1 MTPVVAVAGE
11 ALIDL
16 IRDGDGLRPY
26 PGGGPFNMAVTLGRL
41 GVPVGFIGRL
51 SRDPFGRLLT
61 ERLRESGVDG
71 RYVLYGT
78 APTPL
83 AVVSTTGDGDHDYTF
98 YLAGTAYADVIAA
111 DLPTLEP
118 EVAAVHVGTLAL
130 ATDPP
135 AAAFQ
140 HLIER
145 ESANRL
151 VVVDPNIRPTVC
163 GDRSE
168 YVQRFEAWS
177 RRAHVLKLSND
188 DAAWLYPGVPHETVV
203 ETLLARGTTLVVLTL
218 GAGGALARTHTA
230 RAAVDAPRVHVVD
243 TVGAGDAFGAGLLRR
258 MWEIGRL
265 DVREVGLMGEKELA
279 DVVAF
284 AAAVAAIQCS
294 RVGASPPTLDE
305 VEQFLATAAQAAD
318 G

>member
-1 MTPVVAVAGE
+1 MTTPVVAVAGE

-16 IRDGDGLRPY
+16 IGDGEGLRPY

-51 SRDPFGRLLT
+51 SRDPFGRLLAK
-61 ERLRESGVDG
+61 RLHESGVDG

-83 AVVSTTGDGDHDYTF
+83 AVVSDTEEGDHDYTF
-98 YLAGTAYADVIAA
+98 YLAGTAYADMVAA

-145 ESANRL
+145 ESGRRV

-163 GDRSE
+163 GDRDE
-168 YVQRFEAWS
+168 YLRRFEAWS
-177 RRAHVLKLSND
+177 SRAQVLKLSGD
-188 DAAWLYPGVPHETVV
+188 DAAWLYPGVSHETVV
-203 ETLLARGTTLVVLTL
+203 ETILARGATLVVLTL
-218 GAGGALARTHTA
+218 GAGGALARTRTA
-230 RAAVDAPRVHVVD
+230 RAFVAAPRVAVVD

-258 MWEIGRL
+258 MWERGRL
-265 DVREVGLMGEKELA
+265 DVQAVGLMDDEELA
-279 DVVAF
+279 DVVTF
-284 AAAVAAIQCS
+284 AAAVAALQCA
-294 RVGASPPTLDE
+294 RAGASPPTLDE
-305 VEQFLATAAQAAD
+305 VERFLARV
-318 G
+318 

>member
-1 MTPVVAVAGE
+1 MTTPVVAVAGE

-16 IRDGDGLRPY
+16 IGDGDGDGLRPY

-51 SRDPFGRLLT
+51 SRDPFGRLLE
-61 ERLRESGVDG
+61 ERLRESGVDR

-83 AVVSTTGDGDHDYTF
+83 AIVSDKENGDHDYTF
-98 YLAGTAYADVIAA
+98 YLGGTAYADVVVA

-135 AAAFQ
+135 AATFQ

-145 ESANRL
+145 ESGRRL
-151 VVVDPNIRPTVC
+151 VVVDPNIRPAVC
-163 GDRSE
+163 GDRDR
-168 YVQRFEAWS
+168 YVRRFEAWS
-177 RRAHVLKLSND
+177 SRAHVLKLSGD
-188 DAAWLYPGVPHETVV
+188 DAAWLYPGVPPETVV
-203 ETLLARGTTLVVLTL
+203 ERILSRGTGLVVLTL
-218 GAGGALARTHTA
+218 GERGALARTLTA
-230 RAAVDAPRVHVVD
+230 RASVDAARVDVVD

-258 MWEIGRL
+258 MWERDRL
-265 DVREVGLMGEKELA
+265 DVREACLMDDEELA
-279 DVVAF
+279 DVLTF
-284 AAAVAAIQCS
+284 AAAVAALQCS
-294 RVGASPPTLDE
+294 RAGASPPTIAE
-305 VEQFLATAAQAAD
+305 VERFLATRV
-318 G
+318 